1 MSYKDDFEL
10 ATGWSAIDISIR
22 LNNKDKGFLDYLT
35 KNHVSTIIRY
45 YASDTAN
52 AKTLTNEEAKFLSA
66 QGFMILPV
74 FQDSGRKIEHFST
87 ATGTSNAKSAV
98 AFAQAIG
105 QPKNAG
111 STIIFAVDQ
120 DYKTAEING
129 AILDYFRA
137 VHQTVGQAFT
147 LGAYG
152 SGAVLSTLLAEGLIS
167 VPWLSMSRGFL
178 GTQSFFYDNKWA
190 LRQLPPEQKYS
201 ATLDFDRDILR
212 LTPSQLGAFTVDE
225 NGVGH
230 VA

>member
-22 LNNKDKGFLDYLT
+22 LNNKDKGFLDYL
-35 KNHVSTIIRY
+35 KSNHVSTIIRY
-45 YASDTAN
+45 YASNPAN
-52 AKTLTNEEAKFLSA
+52 TKTLTVEEAKFLSA
-66 QGFMILPV
+66 QGFRLLSV
-74 FQDSGRKIEHFST
+74 FQDSGRQINQFST
-87 ATGTSNAKSAV
+87 ASGISNAKSAM
-98 AFAQAIG
+98 AFAQTIG
-105 QPKNAG
+105 QPQNAG
-111 STIIFAVDQ
+111 STIFFAVDQ
-120 DYKTAEING
+120 DYATGDING

-152 SGAVLSTLLAEGLIS
+152 SGAVLSTLLAEGLIT

-178 GTQSFFYDNKWA
+178 GTQSFFYDKKWA

-201 ATLDFDRDILR
+201 ATLNFDRDILH
-212 LTPSQLGAFTVDE
+212 LTPSQLGAFTVDG